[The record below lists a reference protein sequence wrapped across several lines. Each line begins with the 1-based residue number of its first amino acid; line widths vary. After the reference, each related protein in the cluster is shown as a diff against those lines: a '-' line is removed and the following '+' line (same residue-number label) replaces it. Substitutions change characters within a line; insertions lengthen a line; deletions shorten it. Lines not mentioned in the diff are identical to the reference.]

1 MRTLEFIIV
10 VWVMAL
16 ILIGTIGGIVCL
28 FIAGNIYLAGFLLAV
43 LVAPILVSIALIY
56 EK

>member
-1 MRTLEFIIV
+1 MRTLEFMIV
-10 VWVMAL
+10 VWVMAF
-16 ILIGTIGGIVCL
+16 ILICTIGGIVCL
-28 FIAGNIYLAGFLLAV
+28 FVAGNIYLAGFLLAV